1 MDQRFARALGRFPA
15 PTHESQWGVPLPT
28 LPLLAAQPLPLWP
41 WLKGT
46 ALTTFKFVS
55 RCQLSAC
62 FLEARIQK
70 KSKSRKWA
78 GAMAAAQ
85 TILVIVMI
93 AVASI
98 GDITTQKL
106 TKRNREW
113 RKNSTLAPRP
123 WSKNCRTPP
132 TRPSTP
138 PHCGSSLTYLDTS
151 LDYLRHLTPP
161 KFTASVQSARGIR
174 RARPTQPQWRLER
187 LQQRKPN
194 W

>member
-28 LPLLAAQPLPLWP
+28 LPLAAQPLPLVLAERHLRP
-41 WLKGT
+41 SESLPT
-46 ALTTFKFVS
+46 VS
-55 RCQLSAC
+55 LRSQDP
-62 FLEARIQK
+62 K

-161 KFTASVQSARGIR
+161 
-174 RARPTQPQWRLER
+174 
-187 LQQRKPN
+187 
-194 W
+194 

>member
-28 LPLLAAQPLPLWP
+28 LPLAAQPLPLWP
-41 WLKGT
+41 CQWLKGT
-46 ALTTFKFVS
+46 ALTTFKFVP

-113 RKNSTLAPRP
+113 RKN
-123 WSKNCRTPP
+123 CRTPP

-161 KFTASVQSARGIR
+161 
-174 RARPTQPQWRLER
+174 
-187 LQQRKPN
+187 
-194 W
+194 